1 MEKEVII
8 REATT
13 QINDFRIVKLGT
25 MVESV
30 NKLNQVFHFVDL
42 SYTKVDIFYQGWIG
56 YRSIEQMKDV
66 LEGHFIKVFAEN
78 PCKSMLMESSRMSG
92 SFSDINNWFAM
103 TYMPKLMN
111 LGLKNIAVVLPEN
124 IFAQLAMNDWTKKLR
139 GFNVKTFSSLSE
151 ALTWVA
157 LL

>member
-1 MEKEVII
+1 
-8 REATT
+8 
-13 QINDFRIVKLGT
+13 

-66 LEGHFIKVFAEN
+66 LEGHFVKLFQEN
-78 PCKSMLMESSRMSG
+78 PCKSMLMEGSRMSG

-124 IFAQLAMNDWTKKLR
+124 IFAQLATKDWTKKLR

>member
-1 MEKEVII
+1 MEKEVSIKD
-8 REATT
+8 ATT

-25 MVESV
+25 MVESI
-30 NKLNQVFHFVDL
+30 NKLNQVFHYIDL
-42 SYTKVDIFYQGWIG
+42 SYTKVDIFYHGWIG

-66 LEGHFIKVFAEN
+66 LEGHFVQQFQQN
-78 PCKSMLMESSRMSG
+78 HCKSMLMECSRMSG

-103 TYMPKLMN
+103 TYMPKLMG
-111 LGLKNIAVVLPEN
+111 LGLKNIAVVLPDN
-124 IFAQLAMNDWTKKLR
+124 IFAQLSVKDWNNKLR
-139 GFNVKTFSSLSE
+139 GLNVKTFSSLSE

>member
-8 REATT
+8 REATS

-56 YRSIEQMKDV
+56 YRSIEQMKDL
-66 LEGHFIKVFAEN
+66 LEGHLVNLFQQH
-78 PCKSMLMESSRMSG
+78 PCKSMLMEGSRMSG

-124 IFAQLAMNDWTKKLR
+124 IFAQLAVKDWAKKLR
-139 GFNVKTFSSLSE
+139 GFNVQTFSSLSE

>member
-66 LEGHFIKVFAEN
+66 LEGHFVKLFQEN
-78 PCKSMLMESSRMSG
+78 PCKSMLMEGSRMSG

-124 IFAQLAMNDWTKKLR
+124 IFAQLATKDWTKKLR

>member
-1 MEKEVII
+1 MEKELII
-8 REATT
+8 REAIS
-13 QINDFRIVKLGT
+13 QVNDFRIVEMGT

-56 YRSIEQMKDV
+56 YRSTDQMKDV
-66 LEGHFIKVFAEN
+66 LEGHMVKLFQQN
-78 PCKSMLMESSRMSG
+78 PCKNMLMESSRMSG
-92 SFSDINNWFAM
+92 SFSDINNWFAL

-111 LGLKNIAVVLPEN
+111 LGLKSIAIVLPEN
-124 IFAQLAMNDWTKKLR
+124 IFAQLAVKEWCKKLR
-139 GFNVKTFSSLSE
+139 GFNIKTFSSLSE